1 MKHQKPRFR
10 NRIPTI
16 RLAILFSLIFTVPAT
31 ASEKDIKEYGAVG
44 DGKTDDTKAVQMA
57 IDEAS
62 KNHDKLV
69 FSSGT
74 YLTGMIFLKSNVEI
88 EIQQGAIWKALPD
101 LDVFPEINSSA
112 DISQKDGYTMSKRS
126 FIFADNV
133 ENVTLSGHGTI
144 YPNGDSYDAF
154 PMGEEFGSK
163 RPYGIYFRNSKNIS
177 ITDLHLRNSAFWML
191 RLYLCDDVKIRG
203 IDLYNHANTNNDGID
218 IVDCHRV
225 TVSDCVIDTS
235 DDALC
240 LKTEAPKGTEDVVI
254 TNCILSSTASALKL
268 GTGSF
273 GSFKRILA
281 SNIVIRPTRSE
292 KVVHVLQIKDGISGI
307 GVMSADGADIEDIR
321 FSNISIS
328 GVQAPIFVRL
338 NERHKVTHAEYSTI
352 EITPGTI
359 NGIHFSN
366 INTRNCGPVSA
377 NIAGY
382 PGHYV
387 ENISF
392 NNVQLGYGTSGEFDL
407 KNDSVPENEK
417 GYTYPLMYG
426 TDLPSFGLYLRHVK
440 NVTMNNV
447 NFIPAPNETR
457 PALYLDNVMQ
467 LKATNV
473 LYDFAALE
481 AGQIIKNKTKNLY
494 INELKLEK

>member
-1 MKHQKPRFR
+1 MNYQKRISY
-10 NRIPTI
+10 NRALKNYIASLSFLFFTI
-16 RLAILFSLIFTVPAT
+16 IST
-31 ASEKDIKEYGAVG
+31 AAEKDIKEYGAIG
-44 DGKTDDTKAVQMA
+44 DGKADDTKAIQKA

-62 KNHDKLV
+62 KNHDKII
-69 FSSGT
+69 FSSGV

-88 EIQQGAIWKALPD
+88 EIQQSATWKAIPNLN
-101 LDVFPEINSSA
+101 LFPEIKSNA

-133 ENVTLSGHGTI
+133 ENVSLSGHGTI
-144 YPNGDSYDAF
+144 YPNGDAHDAF

-177 ITDLHLRNSAFWML
+177 IEDLHLKNSSFWML
-191 RLYLCDDVKIRG
+191 RLYLCEDVKISG

-240 LKTEAPKGTEDVVI
+240 LKSEAPKGTEDVVI

-273 GSFKRILA
+273 GSFRRIAA
-281 SNIVIRPTRSE
+281 SNIIIRPTRSE
-292 KVVHVLQIKDGISGI
+292 KVVHVLQFKNGISGI

-328 GVQAPIFVRL
+328 GVQSPIFVRL
-338 NERHKVTHAEYSTI
+338 NERHKVTHAEYNT
-352 EITPGTI
+352 EKITPGTI
-359 NGIHFSN
+359 NGIHYSN
-366 INTRNCGPVSA
+366 ISTRNCGPVSA

-382 PGHYV
+382 PEHYV
-387 ENISF
+387 ENITF
-392 NNVQLGYGTSGEFDL
+392 NNVQLGYGKSGQYDEKKDT
-407 KNDSVPENEK
+407 VPENAK

-440 NVTMNNV
+440 NITLNNV
-447 NFIPAPNETR
+447 NFLPAPDEMR
-457 PALYLDNVMQ
+457 PALYLEDVKVFRGYNILYEHAE
-467 LKATNV
+467 LK
-473 LYDFAALE
+473 E
-481 AGQIIKNKTKNLY
+481 AKVIQKDTKDVVIKNL
-494 INELKLEK
+494 